1 MNLFT
6 NSVMKIVPFLTVL
19 VFNIPAEAKSSQ
31 KDNTKVDVKC
41 FVELVGGEETVSF
54 WNIPTHQVSNLIN
67 TVVGQKVS
75 IPHSKQK
82 GIIYKANEC
91 VLLKDNFSGN
101 KAKMLDDKI
110 AR

>member
-6 NSVMKIVPFLTVL
+6 SSVMKILPLLTVL
-19 VFNIPAEAKSSQ
+19 AFNLPVEAKSSQ

-41 FVELVGGEETVSF
+41 FVELVGGEETISF
-54 WNIPTHQVSNLIN
+54 WNIPSHQASNLVN
-67 TVVGQKVS
+67 TVAGQKVS

-82 GIIYKANEC
+82 GVIYKANEC